1 MGTISD
7 SRNENEIHRKLIGNK
22 HPKFLPSQPPLKKRK
37 IRANRSSDPWQERFQ
52 DLIRFHI
59 RHGHCLVPCTYPEDT
74 TLARW
79 VKRQRYEYK
88 QLLKKQQQS
97 RENGGLKKPSTSS
110 TMNAERIKMLESIG
124 FVWDSHESA
133 WKEKLEEL
141 ITFKKVHGSCDLPYY
156 YPVNPQ
162 LATWATRQRRQYTL
176 YNKGKPSSMTPT
188 RIQALN
194 EIGFKWQMRV
204 IKKSANTGED
214 QTQGPSNSERKF
226 CTSKIAKAP
235 ISTDVNDMTWQS
247 RMGPLPVDL
256 IPISDPG
263 CGAFSE
269 SDGRLF
275 LEVLSDLSSHDDSSH
290 DDSVAEARELKPTPK
305 KARTGEDNGL
315 SFHEGILSDVLC
327 DLSVASE
334 EDESDLGRTN
344 PEPFSLDFISV
355 DMDFIHSC

>member
-124 FVWDSHESA
+124 FVWDSHQVTWNKMLGE
-133 WKEKLEEL
+133 LED
-141 ITFKKVHGSCDLPYY
+141 FKKKHGHCEVPSKFPE
-156 YPVNPQ
+156 NSA
-162 LATWATRQRRQYTL
+162 LATWVSRQRAQHKL
-176 YNKGKPSSMTPT
+176 YRKNEANSMTES
-188 RIQALN
+188 RIAALN
-194 EIGFKWQMRV
+194 KLDFKWGVRCKEET
-204 IKKSANTGED
+204 KK
-214 QTQGPSNSERKF
+214 K
-226 CTSKIAKAP
+226 
-235 ISTDVNDMTWQS
+235 
-247 RMGPLPVDL
+247 
-256 IPISDPG
+256 
-263 CGAFSE
+263 
-269 SDGRLF
+269 
-275 LEVLSDLSSHDDSSH
+275 
-290 DDSVAEARELKPTPK
+290 
-305 KARTGEDNGL
+305 
-315 SFHEGILSDVLC
+315 
-327 DLSVASE
+327 
-334 EDESDLGRTN
+334 
-344 PEPFSLDFISV
+344 
-355 DMDFIHSC
+355 